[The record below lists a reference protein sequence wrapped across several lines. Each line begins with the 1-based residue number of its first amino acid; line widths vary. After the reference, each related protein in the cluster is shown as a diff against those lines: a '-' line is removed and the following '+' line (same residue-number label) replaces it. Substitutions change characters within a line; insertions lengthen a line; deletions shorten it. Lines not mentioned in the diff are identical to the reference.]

1 MVEKFRSGF
10 VSIIGRPNAGKSTL
24 LNQII
29 GQKISIMSEKPQ
41 TTRNKI
47 QGVWTTEKAQVI
59 FIDTPGIHKPKH
71 ALGEYMVKAAT
82 GSLAHMDLI
91 LYMVDVSLPW
101 GPGED
106 YIVNLLKEIDTP
118 VFFVANK
125 IDLVERDDLLAFLA
139 EAEKKHDFAEFI
151 PISATEADNLDT
163 LKELIITYLPEGPR
177 YYPEDVITDQP
188 ERFLVSELIREK
200 VLFLTREEVPHS
212 IAVVVEEM
220 RRRSENLVY
229 VNAVIYVERD
239 SQKGILIGRNGAMLK
254 QIGKLAR
261 EDIQT
266 LLGSKIYLDLWV
278 KVKKGWRKNVAM
290 LKNFGY
296 DPKQE

>member
-139 EAEKKHDFAEFI
+139 EAEKKHDFAEFV